1 MKKLYSFFA
10 TVVVASG
17 IYAQQTIALSED
29 FAAYTAGGN
38 TASTGSSAPNGTDV
52 YNPGNATNPIPPV
65 ANFPSG
71 SKVYSAGGMAKLGS
85 SSAIGT
91 MTSKSLD
98 LSTDGGNVVITFDV
112 KGWTAT
118 PSTIVVKVTNLTDQ
132 TVSYTAVMSGTPES
146 KTVTFTGGQ
155 ANSTVTFE
163 TTNTSFRAYLDNIVI
178 KTVASGSLAVTE
190 INKGK
195 SIANFVK
202 NTFVKNNEITFG
214 ADAKDVKIFNMFGQ
228 LVKEA
233 SVKANGTVNVAELT
247 KGNYIVTGTVNNEAV
262 SQKILKD

>member
-10 TVVVASG
+10 TVAVASG

-29 FAAYTAGGN
+29 FAAYTLGGN
-38 TASTGSSAPNGTDV
+38 TASTGANAPDSKDV
-52 YNPGNATNPIPPV
+52 YSASGTPV
-65 ANFPSG
+65 ANFSTG
-71 SKVYSAGGMAKLGS
+71 AKVYSAGGMAKLGTG
-85 SSAIGT
+85 SAIGT
-91 MTSKSLD
+91 MTSKTLD

-118 PSTIVVKVTNLTDQ
+118 PSTIIVKVTNLADQ
-132 TVSYTAVMSGTPES
+132 TVSYSAVMSGTAES

-163 TTNTSFRAYLDNIVI
+163 TPTTSLRAYLDNIVI
-178 KTVASGSLAVTE
+178 KTVANGSLAVTE

-214 ADAKDVKIFNMFGQ
+214 ADVKDVKVFNMFGQ
-228 LVKEA
+228 IVKEA
-233 SVKANGTVNVAELT
+233 SVKQNGTVNVAELT
-247 KGNYIVTGTVNNEAV
+247 KGNYIVTGTVNNQAV